1 MNLTL
6 NNLEKLYSEWNKRI
20 YVEPDP
26 LQFLYSY
33 TDIADRE
40 IVGMI
45 ASSLAYGRVAS
56 ILSSVEKVL
65 QPLGTHPGQF
75 IRDVSPRE
83 LRRLYRDFKH
93 RFTDGNELADFFIT
107 MRHVVLEYGSLEK
120 CFISGLG
127 DGDTTVLNAL
137 GHLVD
142 NLCKTVKRDKWSL
155 LAHPGRGSAVKRL
168 NLFLR
173 WMIRND
179 EVDPGGWNSISPSL
193 LVIPLDTHMYSFGKR
208 HGLTERSAA
217 DIRTAIE
224 ITDAFRK
231 IRPDD
236 PVRYDFSITRF
247 GIRGELCREDLDSFL
262 CSHAD

>member
-6 NNLEKLYSEWNKRI
+6 NSLERLYSEWNKRI

-33 TDIADRE
+33 PDIADRE

-56 ILSSVEKVL
+56 ILASVEKVL
-65 QPLGTHPGQF
+65 GPLGSHPAEF
-75 IRDVSPRE
+75 IKSAAPRE
-83 LRRLYRDFKH
+83 IKKLYRDFKH
-93 RFTDGNELADFFIT
+93 RFTDGDELADFIIAI
-107 MRHVVLEYGSLEK
+107 RRNILEYGSLEK
-120 CFISGLG
+120 CFVSGLKH
-127 DGDTTVLNAL
+127 DDSTVLNSL
-137 GHLVD
+137 GHMVD
-142 NLCKTVKRDKWSL
+142 ELSKTVKRDKWSL
-155 LAHPGRGSAVKRL
+155 LAHPDRGSAVKRL
-168 NLFLR
+168 NLYLR

-179 EVDPGGWNSISPSL
+179 VVDPGGWNSVSPSL

-208 HGLTERSAA
+208 HCLTYRNSA

-247 GIRGELCREDLDSFL
+247 GIRGELCCEDLDSFL
-262 CSHAD
+262 CRESI